1 MVIYLFFTIFANNI
15 KLTPMRRKI
24 NPILQLLAII
34 YHITVFLPLGIL
46 TTIICCGITALILPI
61 AGNAK
66 WGNYPAKAWSRILV
80 TLSLVR
86 VKVHGSHNIDPN
98 GSYIFVANH
107 QSIYDIPLVYGWLDN
122 NFKWIMKKELR
133 RLPFIGKTCAL
144 MGHIFIDRSNPMRAK
159 QSLEIAKQNLKRGNS
174 SVFLFPEGT
183 RTRNGQLLHFK
194 RGAFTIAR
202 DLHLPIVP
210 ITIIGAY
217 DAIPKGLNYI
227 TPGTIEMVIHAP
239 IDTTHLN
246 DDNLNETIKQ
256 VKDTIQTSLNQ

>member
-1 MVIYLFFTIFANNI
+1 MQ
-15 KLTPMRRKI
+15 RRI

-34 YHITVFLPLGIL
+34 YHITIFLPIAIIV
-46 TTIICCGITALILPI
+46 TIICCTLIAILLPI

-66 WGNYPAKAWSRILV
+66 WGSYPAKIWAKTLT

-86 VKVHGSHNIDPN
+86 VKTHGTQNIDPN

-159 QSLEIAKQNLKRGNS
+159 QSLEIAKQNLKQGNS

-183 RTRNGQLLHFK
+183 RTRNGQIGTFK

-210 ITIIGAY
+210 ITINRAY
-217 DAIPKGLNYI
+217 DALPKGLHYI
-227 TPGTIEMVIHAP
+227 TPGTIEMIIHQP
-239 IDTTHLN
+239 IDTTNLS
-246 DDNLNETIKQ
+246 DDNLNDLIKQ
-256 VKDTIQTSLNQ
+256 VKTIIQTNLKP